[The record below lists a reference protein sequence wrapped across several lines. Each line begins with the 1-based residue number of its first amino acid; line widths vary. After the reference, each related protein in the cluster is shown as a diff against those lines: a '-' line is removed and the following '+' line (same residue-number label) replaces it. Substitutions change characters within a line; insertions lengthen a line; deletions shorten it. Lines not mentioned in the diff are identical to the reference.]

1 MGHFNSGSNDMP
13 ELVRIRK
20 RRRRRRMLPPAII
33 FFLCAGLLF
42 LFGIFEQ
49 SAQSPRAA
57 SFIRTV
63 PESHNFAEYSVPV
76 EKDSLAERKV
86 YPYSV
91 VRGGVRSR
99 EELVEQIERDPVVA
113 AHYSG
118 FNASEAQIVRVRD
131 EKLVYLSY
139 RVDNNVF
146 WTSRKI
152 RLPQGEALISDG
164 QNLARTRCGNRVSVK
179 PQEPTSAEEPVP
191 EVFNTPVLPVDT
203 SLIDAETITTEPM
216 YLTEE
221 LANPLSELA
230 PPPDLLTL
238 EDRFFYEEFLPYT
251 PVTPFPFYFVEP
263 EYPNEV
269 PEPGS
274 LLLLASG
281 LTAAWGYGRWRSKKR
296 PGALPE

>member
-1 MGHFNSGSNDMP
+1 
-13 ELVRIRK
+13 
-20 RRRRRRMLPPAII
+20 MLPPAILL
-33 FFLCAGLLF
+33 FLCAGLLF
-42 LFGIFEQ
+42 LLGIFEQ

-57 SFIRTV
+57 RVIRTV
-63 PESHNFAEYSVPV
+63 PESYGFNEYLVPV
-76 EKDSLAERKV
+76 AQDSLAERKA

-99 EELVEQIERDPVVA
+99 EELIDQIERDPVVA

-118 FNASEAQIVRVRD
+118 FSASEAQIVRVRD
-131 EKLVYLSY
+131 EKMVYVSY

-179 PQEPTSAEEPVP
+179 PQEPISAEEPVP

-203 SLIDAETITTEPM
+203 SLIVADTITAEPM

-221 LANPLSELA
+221 LATPLSELA
-230 PPPDLLTL
+230 TPPDLLTL
-238 EDRFFYEEFLPYT
+238 EDRFFYEEFLPYS
-251 PVTPFPFYFVEP
+251 PVTPFPYYFIEP
-263 EYPNEV
+263 EFPGEV

-281 LTAAWGYGRWRSKKR
+281 LTAAWGYSRWRSKKQSSAR
-296 PGALPE
+296 PD